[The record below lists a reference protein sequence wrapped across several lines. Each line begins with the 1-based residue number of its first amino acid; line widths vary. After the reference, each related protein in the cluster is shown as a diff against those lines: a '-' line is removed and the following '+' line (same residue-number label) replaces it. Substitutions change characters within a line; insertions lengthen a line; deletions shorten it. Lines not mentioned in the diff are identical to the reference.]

1 MDWIR
6 GFLLTE
12 SAGQSVF
19 FLCVVAILG
28 LLIGRIKIGKIGV
41 GVTGVLFAG
50 LLMGHL
56 GLHLNHSVM
65 DFVREGGLILFVY
78 TIGLQLGP
86 SFVASLRQQGL
97 ALNLLSGLVV
107 AIGVA
112 LVALLHWTTGLPM
125 ATGVGIYTGAVTN
138 TPALGAAQEALRNFP
153 NLARGVADQ
162 PGLAYAMAYPAGV
175 VGIIISLLV
184 LKLLL
189 KVRLDAEEGQIREKE
204 LSRQHPFEAL
214 NILVR
219 NANLDGMTIREMMAQ
234 SPSQATISRLGK
246 GDNLAVALPESR
258 LSLGDI
264 ILAVGRKEELEK
276 LRVLVGEVASIDLR
290 AIPSPVTS
298 SRILVTRKDVSGR
311 TLEELKLNV
320 STGITVTRVERNGV
334 ELLPLQSLALQM
346 GDQLTVVGEETDLHR
361 IARQLGNSPKAL
373 QQFEIGPLFIG
384 IALGVILGSIPVML
398 PGLPAAVK
406 LGLAGGPLIVGMLL
420 SRIGRTGPVVW
431 YMPASTNLMLREV
444 GIVLFLACVGLKAG
458 DRFLEILLQGP
469 GLFWMACGAVVTV
482 VPLLVSGL
490 VGRLF
495 FKLNYLTLSGAL
507 AGSMTDPPAL
517 AFANGMTK
525 SNGPSIAYAT
535 VYPLTMV
542 LRIVSAQLLIL
553 FFGPG

>member
-19 FLCVVAILG
+19 FLCLVAVVG

-50 LLMGHL
+50 LLLGHF
-56 GLHLNHSVM
+56 GVHINHSVM
-65 DFVREGGLILFVY
+65 DFAREGGLILFVY

-86 SFVASLRQQGL
+86 SFVSSLRQQGL
-97 ALNLLSGLVV
+97 KLNLLCALVV

-112 LVALLHWTTGLPM
+112 LVILLHLSIGLPM
-125 ATGVGIYTGAVTN
+125 ATGAGLYTGAVTN

-153 NLARGVADQ
+153 DLAKGVADQ
-162 PGLAYAMAYPAGV
+162 PGLAYAMAYPGGV
-175 VGIIISLLV
+175 VGIIVSLLT

-189 KVRLDAEEGQIREKE
+189 KVRLEKEEQQIREKE
-204 LSRQHPFEAL
+204 QSHQHPFEAV
-214 NILVR
+214 NIVVR
-219 NANLDGMTIREMMAQ
+219 NANLDGMQIKDVMAQ
-234 SPSQATISRLGK
+234 SPSQATISRLAQ
-246 GDNLAVALPESR
+246 GDSLTVALPESR

-264 ILAVGRKEELEK
+264 LLAVGRKQDLEK
-276 LRVLVGEVASIDLR
+276 LRLLVGETSEIDLR
-290 AIPSPVTS
+290 AIPGPVTS
-298 SRILVTRKDVSGR
+298 SRVLVTRKDVSGR
-311 TLEELKLNV
+311 TLGELKLNAA
-320 STGITVTRVERNGV
+320 TGISVTRVERNGV
-334 ELLPLQSLALQM
+334 ELIPLQSLALQM

-361 IARQLGNSPKAL
+361 VADQLGNSPKAL

-406 LGLAGGPLIVGMLL
+406 LGLAGGPLIVGMIL

-431 YMPASTNLMLREV
+431 YMPASTNLLLREV

-469 GLFWMACGAVVTV
+469 GLLWMACGALITV
-482 VPLLVSGL
+482 LPLILSGL
-490 VGRLF
+490 VGRLV

>member
-19 FLCVVAILG
+19 FLCLVAIAG

-50 LLMGHL
+50 LLLGHF
-56 GLHLNHSVM
+56 GVRINHSVM

-86 SFVASLRQQGL
+86 SFVSSLRQQGL
-97 ALNLLSGLVV
+97 QLNLLCGLVV

-112 LVALLHWTTGLPM
+112 LVALLHWGIGLPM
-125 ATGVGIYTGAVTN
+125 SAGVGIYTGAVTN

-153 NLARGVADQ
+153 DLAKGVADQ
-162 PGLAYAMAYPAGV
+162 PGLAYAMAYPGGV
-175 VGIIISLLV
+175 VGIIVSLLA
-184 LKLLL
+184 LKLFL
-189 KVRLDAEEGQIREKE
+189 KIRLEKEEQQIREKE
-204 LSRQHPFEAL
+204 QSHQHPFETA
-214 NILVR
+214 NIVVR
-219 NANLDGMTIREMMAQ
+219 NANLDGMQLKDVMAQ
-234 SPSQATISRLGK
+234 SPSQATISRLAQ
-246 GDNLAVALPESR
+246 GDSLTVALPESR

-264 ILAVGRKEELEK
+264 LLAVGRKEDLEK
-276 LRVLVGEVASIDLR
+276 LRLLVGETSEVDLR
-290 AIPSPVTS
+290 AVPGPVTS

-311 TLEELKLNV
+311 TLGELKLNA

-334 ELLPLQSLALQM
+334 ELIPLQSLALQM

-361 IARQLGNSPKAL
+361 IADQLGNSPKAL

-406 LGLAGGPLIVGMLL
+406 LGLAGGPLIVGMIL

-431 YMPASTNLMLREV
+431 YMPASTNLLLREV

-469 GLFWMACGAVVTV
+469 GLVWMGCGALITV
-482 VPLLVSGL
+482 VPLLLSGL
-490 VGRLF
+490 VGRLVL
-495 FKLNYLTLSGAL
+495 KLNYLTLSGTL

-517 AFANGMTK
+517 AFANSMTK